1 MFETTLNAI
10 RVAYSGERA
19 KRHIANISQHHRI
32 QASPG
37 YRAAAAYVQAQLDN
51 AGLITEMLSYPADH
65 QTTFWTMESFQE
77 WACARATLDLLQG
90 EQAVDRLCDFE
101 AVPMSII
108 QRSAAAQ
115 GDYEVVV
122 LKDGTEHAHYDGLDV
137 AGKLVLTD
145 GDLGRVYDLAVRRRG
160 AAGILF
166 DGMATTAPG
175 RGPLDLPDARQY
187 TSFWWGA
194 DEPRCFG
201 FVLTPRQGR
210 RLRQNMPVR
219 VRAHVVSALYDGAFE
234 VVAAFIPGQTDEEV
248 LVVSHLCHPQ
258 PSANDNASGAAA
270 AIEIAATLRRL
281 IDQGT
286 LPPARRGIRFLWMPE
301 MTGTYAYLANSE
313 DRLARTVAAVNLDM
327 VGQNQERCHS
337 VFNIEQPPEAM
348 ASFAPVLMK
357 RLWDMLNG
365 DTGGHGTFELSSAS
379 VRHAVTSFSGGS
391 DHYILSDPTVGV
403 PTPML
408 IQWPDR
414 FYHTSED
421 TLDKVDPDM
430 LARIGGLAAAYAYV
444 IAGADQRTATWLGHE
459 IVARRQCRL
468 VWRTQ
473 AAITSALGAEDA
485 TALSRLRDG
494 LRAAV
499 DHRIDCD
506 MTALQSLERLWPDCG
521 ELVAELSAELHEAA
535 RRELSRAE
543 HVFRNRARSLGS
555 DDLSSPA
562 VQPPPGG
569 PFDSLIPQRQYR
581 GPVALRSLE
590 EGDDPASR
598 DALWQASRLAGNQWW
613 TARSLAE
620 YWADGQRNVGEI
632 IDKVYQETGYRF
644 DTEITSYF
652 EILEANDLIRWRA
665 GEE

>member
-1 MFETTLNAI
+1 MFENTLNAI
-10 RVAYSGERA
+10 RLAYSGERA

-37 YRAAAAYVQAQLDN
+37 YRAAAGYVQAQLDS
-51 AGLITEMLSYPADH
+51 AGLMTEVLSYPADH

-77 WACARATLDLLQG
+77 WACSRATLDLLQG
-90 EQAVDRLCDFE
+90 EQPIDRLCDFE

-108 QRSAAAQ
+108 QRSAAAV
-115 GDYEVVV
+115 GDFEVVA
-122 LKDGTEHAHYDGLDV
+122 LANGTEHADYDGLDV

-210 RLRQNMPVR
+210 RLRQNLPVR
-219 VRAHVVSALYDGAFE
+219 VRAQVVSAFYDGAFE
-234 VVAAFIPGQTDEEV
+234 VVAAFIPGQSDEEV

-270 AIEIAATLRRL
+270 TIEIAATLRRL
-281 IDQGT
+281 IDEGT
-286 LPPARRGIRFLWMPE
+286 LPPPRRGMRFLWMPE
-301 MTGTYAYLANSE
+301 MTGTYAYLANNE
-313 DRLARTVAAVNLDM
+313 ERLARTVAAVNLDM

-365 DTGGHGTFELSSAS
+365 DRDGHGTFELSSAS

-430 LARIGGLAAAYAYV
+430 LARIGSLAAVYAYV
-444 IAGADQRTATWLGHE
+444 IAGAEERTATWLGHE

-473 AAITSALGAEDA
+473 AAVTAALGADNA
-485 TALSRLRDG
+485 QTLSDLRRD
-494 LRAAV
+494 LRGAV

-506 MTALQSLERLWPDCG
+506 MTALQSLERLWPGCG
-521 ELVAELSAELHEAA
+521 GLVAELSAELDEAA

-543 HVFRNRARSLGS
+543 HVFRNCAVALGS
-555 DDLSSPA
+555 DELPSPVDA
-562 VQPPPGG
+562 SP
-569 PFDSLIPQRQYR
+569 DSTPASNLIPQRQYR
-581 GPVALRSLE
+581 GPVALRSLA
-590 EGDDPASR
+590 EGDDPQSR
-598 DALWQASRLAGNQWW
+598 DALWQASRQAGNLWW

-620 YWADGQRNVGEI
+620 YWADGQRSVAEI
-632 IDKVYQETGYRF
+632 VDKVHQETGRRF
-644 DTEITSYF
+644 DGEIASYF

>member
-1 MFETTLNAI
+1 MFEQTLNAI
-10 RVAYSGERA
+10 RLAYSGERA

-37 YRAAAAYVQAQLDN
+37 YRAAARYVQAQLDS
-51 AGLITEMLSYPADH
+51 ASLSTQLLSYAADH
-65 QTTFWTMESFQE
+65 QTAFWTMESFQE
-77 WACARATLDLLQG
+77 WACSRATLDLLQG
-90 EQAVDRLCDFE
+90 EQAIDRLCDFE
-101 AVPMSII
+101 AVPISVI
-108 QRSAAAQ
+108 QRSIAAQ
-115 GDYEVVV
+115 GDFEVVA
-122 LKDGTEHAHYDGLDV
+122 LADGTEHEHYDGLDV
-137 AGKLVLTD
+137 AGKLVLSD

-219 VRAHVVSALYDGAFE
+219 VRAHIVSALYDGAFE

-270 AIEIAATLRRL
+270 AVEIAATLRRL

-286 LPPARRGIRFLWMPE
+286 LPPPRRGIRFLWMPE
-301 MTGTYAYLANSE
+301 MTGTYAYLANCE
-313 DRLARTVAAVNLDM
+313 ERLPRIVAGVNLDM

-357 RLWDMLNG
+357 RLWDMLGG
-365 DTGGHGTFELSSAS
+365 DADGHNTFELSSAA

-414 FYHTSED
+414 FYHTSDD
-421 TLDKVDPDM
+421 TLDKVDPEM
-430 LARIGGLAAAYAYV
+430 LARIGSLAAAYAYV
-444 IAGADQRTATWLGHE
+444 IAGADERTATWLGHE
-459 IVARRQCRL
+459 IVARRQVRL

-473 AAITSALGAEDA
+473 AAITAALAADDPA
-485 TALSRLRDG
+485 TLSGLRDR

-499 DHRIDCD
+499 AHRIDCD

-521 ELVAELSAELHEAA
+521 GLVAELSAELDEAA
-535 RRELSRAE
+535 RRELSRAD
-543 HVFRNRARSLGS
+543 HVFRSCGRALGS
-555 DDLSSPA
+555 AELPPA
-562 VQPPPGG
+562 VAEPAP
-569 PFDSLIPQRQYR
+569 DDRTLSLIPQRQYR
-581 GPVALRSLE
+581 GPVALRSLAD
-590 EGDDPASR
+590 GDEPESR
-598 DALWQASRLAGNQWW
+598 DTLWRASKQAGNLWW

-620 YWADGQRNVGEI
+620 YWADGQRNIAEI
-632 IDKVYQETGYRF
+632 IDKVYQETGQRF
-644 DTEITSYF
+644 DDEIMSYF
-652 EILEANDLIRWRA
+652 GILEANDLVRWRV
-665 GEE
+665 EEG